1 MKRPCK
7 NCLNFNSYF
16 GGCDMLQDM
25 KEKTRCLF
33 YDPLD
38 DEEDEEITVHNL
50 SYAKSS
56 KDDSLEGEEQ

>member
-1 MKRPCK
+1 
-7 NCLNFNSYF
+7 
-16 GGCDMLQDM
+16 MLQDM

-50 SYAKSS
+50 SYTQSQKE
-56 KDDSLEGEEQ
+56 DSLEVEGK